1 MIAGASVF
9 AAGAVLSI
17 LLVGL
22 DLLFER
28 MGTHPW
34 LLAGGH

>member
-28 MGTHPW
+28 MGVHPW
-34 LLAGGH
+34 FLAGGH